1 MTLQPRWG
9 GKGTLVFTL
18 NERPCSISVE
28 ERQVGHCDV
37 ATLLGRGQPR
47 TDGGGR
53 ARPGAMHCR
62 QVAGF
67 WVPLGADSGA
77 FSDGRS
83 VVCGD

>member
-1 MTLQPRWG
+1 M
-9 GKGTLVFTL
+9 VFTL

-53 ARPGAMHCR
+53 ARPGAIHR
-62 QVAGF
+62 
-67 WVPLGADSGA
+67 
-77 FSDGRS
+77 
-83 VVCGD
+83 